1 MLFFI
6 SLQAMLKKNSYFIV
20 IFAFS
25 ILLFSCK
32 GSYQR
37 LLRSADYEL
46 KYKKAVEYYEKKDY
60 SRALP
65 LLEELVTV
73 MRGTARAEKIH
84 YYYAQTNYAIED
96 YLLAS
101 YHFKDFARTYPQ
113 SPYVEEAT
121 FLSAYC
127 FYLTSPPYSL
137 DQANTISA
145 IQEMQIFINLY
156 PQSTHL
162 QECNTIIDKLRLKLE
177 NKAFDISKLYY
188 NTANYKAAMVAFENF
203 QKDFP
208 DSKYSEEAYYLQLK
222 ASHLLAINSI
232 EAKMPERLHTTQDLC
247 QKYLDRFPKGR
258 FYSATESIMDAS
270 KRISKNSIK
279 QSSIN

>member
-1 MLFFI
+1 MFKKVIYFFVV
-6 SLQAMLKKNSYFIV
+6 IV
-20 IFAFS
+20 LS
-25 ILLFSCK
+25 TLLFSCK

-37 LLRSADYEL
+37 LLKSSDYEL
-46 KYKKAVEYYEKKDY
+46 KYKKSIEYYEKKDY
-60 SRALP
+60 ARALP

-84 YYYAQTNYAIED
+84 YYFAQTNYAIED

-113 SPYVEEAT
+113 SQWVEEAT
-121 FLSAYC
+121 YLSAYC

-137 DQANTISA
+137 DQSNTSSA
-145 IQEMQIFINLY
+145 IQEMQVFINLY

-162 QECNTIIDKLRLKLE
+162 QECNSIIDKLRLKLE

-188 NTANYKAAMVAFENF
+188 NTANYQAALVALQNF
-203 QKDFP
+203 QKEFP
-208 DSKYSEEAYYLQLK
+208 DSKYREEVGFLQVK
-222 ASHLLAINSI
+222 SSHLLAINSI
-232 EAKMPERLHTTQDLC
+232 ETKMPARLKTTQDLC
-247 QKYLDRFPKGR
+247 QKYLETFPKGKY
-258 FYSATESIMDAS
+258 YSAAESILEAS
-270 KRISKNSIK
+270 KRMSSNSKK

>member
-1 MLFFI
+1 MFKKVIYFFI
-6 SLQAMLKKNSYFIV
+6 
-20 IFAFS
+20 IFALG

-37 LLRSADYEL
+37 LLKSSDYEL
-46 KYKKAVEYYEKKDY
+46 KYKKAIEYYEKKDY

-84 YYYAQTNYAIED
+84 YYFAQTNYAIED

-113 SPYVEEAT
+113 SQWAEEAT
-121 FLSAYC
+121 YLSAYC

-137 DQANTISA
+137 DQSNTISD
-145 IQEMQIFINLY
+145 IQEMQVFINLY

-162 QECNTIIDKLRLKLE
+162 QECNEIIDRLRLKLE

-188 NTANYKAAMVAFENF
+188 NTANYQAAIVAFLNF

-208 DSKYSEEAYYLQLK
+208 DSKYREEAIYLQLK
-222 ASHLLAINSI
+222 SSHLLAINSI
-232 EAKMPERLHTTQDLC
+232 ETKMPARLKTTQDLC
-247 QKYLDRFPKGR
+247 QKYLDTFPKGK
-258 FYSATESIMDAS
+258 YYNATESILQSS
-270 KRISKNSIK
+270 KRMSTNSKK

>member
-1 MLFFI
+1 MFKRSLYFFI
-6 SLQAMLKKNSYFIV
+6 V
-20 IFAFS
+20 FALS

-37 LLRSADYEL
+37 LLKSSDYEM
-46 KYKKAVEYYEKKDY
+46 KYKKAIEYYEKKDY
-60 SRALP
+60 TRALP

-84 YYYAQTNYAIED
+84 YYFAQTNYAIED

-113 SPYVEEAT
+113 SQWVEEAT
-121 FLSAYC
+121 FLSAFC

-137 DQANTISA
+137 DQANTTSA
-145 IQEMQIFINLY
+145 IQEMQVFINLY

-162 QECNTIIDKLRLKLE
+162 QECNQIIDKLRLKLE
-177 NKAFDISKLYY
+177 NKAFDICKLYF
-188 NTANYKAAMVAFENF
+188 NTTNYQAAIVAFQNF

-208 DSKYSEEAYYLQLK
+208 DSKYREEAGYLQLK
-222 ASHLLAINSI
+222 SAHLLAINSI
-232 EAKMPERLHTTQDLC
+232 ETKMPERLKTTQELC
-247 QKYLDRFPKGR
+247 QKYLDTFPKGR
-258 FYSATESIMDAS
+258 YFSATEGILEAS
-270 KRISKNSIK
+270 KRMSKNIKK

>member
-1 MLFFI
+1 MSKKAVLYFVLIAI
-6 SLQAMLKKNSYFIV
+6 ST
-20 IFAFS
+20 
-25 ILLFSCK
+25 LLFSCK

-37 LLRSADYEL
+37 LLKSADYEL
-46 KYKKAVEYYEKKDY
+46 KYKKAIEYYEKKDY
-60 SRALP
+60 TRALP

-84 YYYAQTNYAIED
+84 YYFAQTNYAIED

-113 SPYVEEAT
+113 SQWVEEAT

-137 DQANTISA
+137 DQSNTISA
-145 IQEMQIFINLY
+145 VQEMQVFINLY
-156 PQSTHL
+156 PQSSHL
-162 QECNTIIDKLRLKLE
+162 PECNQIIDKLRLKLE

-188 NTANYKAAMVAFENF
+188 NTANYQAAIVAFNNF

-208 DSKYSEEAYYLQLK
+208 DSKYHEEAGYLQVK
-222 ASHLLAINSI
+222 SAHLLAINSI
-232 EAKMPERLHTTQDLC
+232 ETKMPERLKNTQDLC
-247 QKYLDRFPKGR
+247 QKYLDTFPKGK
-258 FYSATESIMDAS
+258 YHSAAESILEAS
-270 KRISKNSIK
+270 KRMSTKSIK

>member
-1 MLFFI
+1 MFKKIPLFI
-6 SLQAMLKKNSYFIV
+6 IV
-20 IFAFS
+20 LGFS

-37 LLRSADYEL
+37 LLKSSDYEL
-46 KYKKAVEYYEKKDY
+46 KYKRAIEYYEKKDY
-60 SRALP
+60 TRALP

-84 YYYAQTNYAIED
+84 YYFAQTNYAIED

-113 SPYVEEAT
+113 SQWVEEAT
-121 FLSAYC
+121 YLSAYC

-137 DQANTISA
+137 DQSNTISA
-145 IQEMQIFINLY
+145 IQEMQVFINLY

-162 QECNTIIDKLRLKLE
+162 QECNQIIDKLRLKLE

-188 NTANYKAAMVAFENF
+188 NTANYQAAIVAFNNF

-208 DSKYSEEAYYLQLK
+208 DSKYREEASYLQLK
-222 ASHLLAINSI
+222 SAHLLAINSI
-232 EAKMPERLHTTQDLC
+232 ETKMPERLKNTQDLC
-247 QKYLDRFPKGR
+247 QKYLDTFPKGR
-258 FYSATESIMDAS
+258 YHSATESIFEAS
-270 KRISKNSIK
+270 KRMSTKSKK

>member
-1 MLFFI
+1 MFKKAIYFFSVFII
-6 SLQAMLKKNSYFIV
+6 ST
-20 IFAFS
+20 
-25 ILLFSCK
+25 LLFSCK

-37 LLRSADYEL
+37 LLKSSDYEL
-46 KYKKAVEYYEKKDY
+46 KYKRAVEYYEKKDY
-60 SRALP
+60 VRALP

-113 SPYVEEAT
+113 SQFVEEAT

-145 IQEMQIFINLY
+145 IQEMQIFINMY
-156 PQSTHL
+156 PQSAHL
-162 QECNTIIDKLRLKLE
+162 QECNEIIDRLRLKLE

-188 NTANYKAAMVAFENF
+188 NTMHYQSAIVAFQNF
-203 QKDFP
+203 QRDFP
-208 DSKYSEEAYYLQLK
+208 DSKYREEASFYQFK
-222 ASHLLAINSI
+222 SAHLLAINSVETKM
-232 EAKMPERLHTTQDLC
+232 EARLKSTQELC
-247 QKYLDRFPKGR
+247 QKYLDSFPKGKYR
-258 FYSATESIMDAS
+258 NAAESILEAS
-270 KRISKNSIK
+270 KRMSLSTKK

>member
-1 MLFFI
+1 MFKKTLYFFVLIAI
-6 SLQAMLKKNSYFIV
+6 ST
-20 IFAFS
+20 
-25 ILLFSCK
+25 LLFSCK

-37 LLRSADYEL
+37 LLKSSDYEM

-60 SRALP
+60 TRALP

-84 YYYAQTNYAIED
+84 YYFAQTNYAIED

-113 SPYVEEAT
+113 SQWVEEAT
-121 FLSAYC
+121 FLSAFC

-145 IQEMQIFINLY
+145 IQEMQVFINLY
-156 PQSTHL
+156 PQSSHL
-162 QECNTIIDKLRLKLE
+162 PECNQIIDKLRLKLE

-188 NTANYKAAMVAFENF
+188 NTTNYQAAIVAFQNF
-203 QKDFP
+203 LKDFP
-208 DSKYSEEAYYLQLK
+208 DSKYREEAGFLQLK
-222 ASHLLAINSI
+222 SSHLLAINSI
-232 EAKMPERLHTTQDLC
+232 ESKMPERMKSTQDLC
-247 QKYLDRFPKGR
+247 EKYLDNYPKGK
-258 FYSATESIMDAS
+258 YHSAAESIFEAS
-270 KRISKNSIK
+270 KRMSKSNIK

>member
-1 MLFFI
+1 MF
-6 SLQAMLKKNSYFIV
+6 KKAIYFFIV
-20 IFAFS
+20 ITLS
-25 ILLFSCK
+25 TLLFSCK

-37 LLRSADYEL
+37 LLKSSDYEL
-46 KYKKAVEYYEKKDY
+46 KYNKAIAYYEKKDY
-60 SRALP
+60 ARALP

-84 YYYAQTNYAIED
+84 YYFAQTNYAVED

-113 SPYVEEAT
+113 SQWVEEAT
-121 FLSAYC
+121 YLSAYC

-137 DQANTISA
+137 DQSNTISA

-156 PQSTHL
+156 PQSAHL
-162 QECNTIIDKLRLKLE
+162 QDCNKIIDKLRLKLE

-188 NTANYKAAMVAFENF
+188 NTTNYQAAIVAFQNF

-208 DSKYSEEAYYLQLK
+208 DSKYREEANYLQIK
-222 ASHLLAINSI
+222 STHLLAINSI
-232 EAKMPERLHTTQDLC
+232 EAKMPARLKTTQELC
-247 QKYLDRFPKGR
+247 QKYLDTFPKGKY
-258 FYSATESIMDAS
+258 FSATESILESS
-270 KRISKNSIK
+270 KRLSKNSK
-279 QSSIN
+279 NQSSIN

>member
-1 MLFFI
+1 MFRKAVLYFVIIALGI
-6 SLQAMLKKNSYFIV
+6 S
-20 IFAFS
+20 
-25 ILLFSCK
+25 LFSCK

-37 LLRSADYEL
+37 LLKSSDYEL
-46 KYKKAVEYYEKKDY
+46 KYKKAIEYYEKKDY
-60 SRALP
+60 TRAMP

-84 YYYAQTNYAIED
+84 YYFAQTNFAIED

-113 SPYVEEAT
+113 SKWVEEAT
-121 FLSAYC
+121 YLSAYC

-137 DQANTISA
+137 DQSNTISA
-145 IQEMQIFINLY
+145 VQEMQVFINLY
-156 PQSTHL
+156 PQSSHL
-162 QECNTIIDKLRLKLE
+162 AECNEIIDKLRLKLE

-188 NTANYKAAMVAFENF
+188 NTANYQAAIVAFNNF

-208 DSKYSEEAYYLQLK
+208 DSKFREEAGYLQVK
-222 ASHLLAINSI
+222 SAHLLAINSI
-232 EAKMPERLHTTQDLC
+232 ETKMPERLKNTQDLC
-247 QKYLDRFPKGR
+247 QKYLDTYPKGR
-258 FYSATESIMDAS
+258 YHNAAESIFESS
-270 KRISKNSIK
+270 KRMSLKSKK